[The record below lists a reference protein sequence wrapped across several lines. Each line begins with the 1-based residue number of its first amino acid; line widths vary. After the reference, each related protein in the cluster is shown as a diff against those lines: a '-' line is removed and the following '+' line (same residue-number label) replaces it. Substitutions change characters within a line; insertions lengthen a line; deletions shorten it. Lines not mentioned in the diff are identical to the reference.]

1 MTGLDHAPSSIRG
14 HGGHEDDDGGD
25 DRRVD
30 DGDDRRV
37 DDFDVGGTLDHVPGH
52 ARKSITMQD

>member
-1 MTGLDHAPSSIRG
+1 MTGLDHAPSSLRE
-14 HGGHEDDDGGD
+14 HGGHEDDDDGDDD

-30 DGDDRRV
+30 DC
-37 DDFDVGGTLDHVPGH
+37 DVGGAFDHVPGH